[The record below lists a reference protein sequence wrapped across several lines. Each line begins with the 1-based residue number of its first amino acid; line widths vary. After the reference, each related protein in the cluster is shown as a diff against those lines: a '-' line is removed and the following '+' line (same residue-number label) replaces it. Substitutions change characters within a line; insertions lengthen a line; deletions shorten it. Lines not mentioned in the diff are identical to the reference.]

1 MTTRETE
8 LLAANAALEKELS
21 EVRKAERE
29 RSAVVAGWQADGESA
44 AREIRAM
51 GDE

>member
-1 MTTRETE
+1 MSGYTE
-8 LLAANAALEKELS
+8 IALLQYELEKLRARVAELEKELS
-21 EVRKAERE
+21 EVRK
-29 RSAVVAGWQADGESA
+29 ADGESA